1 MNKLMK
7 LIIGTLSLGLLI
19 GSLFISLYQGQD
31 FTIIKIVEEIINIVK
46 ESNWESLFF
55 ISTIILGY
63 LIPVLMLLIIFLKC
77 MIGLIGRPRKLKI
90 IGLNIAIMF
99 FIGIIF
105 VVKYLLPKVIADLP
119 DTLPEFIK
127 NFLFIQLM
135 LSSLDI
141 HFFIYLIVAFSVLA
155 IILSIIGNIGI
166 KPKTKYQTNYPPQP
180 QAYYPPVFPNAIYC
194 RNCGTQIPAGSQYC
208 SKCGSKI

>member
-127 NFLFIQLM
+127 NTAFLVLILFLINSSFIKPAIKFVSVIFTSVMPMYFGM
-135 LSSLDI
+135 LIVI
-141 HFFIYLIVAFSVLA
+141 HF
-155 IILSIIGNIGI
+155 
-166 KPKTKYQTNYPPQP
+166 
-180 QAYYPPVFPNAIYC
+180 
-194 RNCGTQIPAGSQYC
+194 
-208 SKCGSKI
+208 